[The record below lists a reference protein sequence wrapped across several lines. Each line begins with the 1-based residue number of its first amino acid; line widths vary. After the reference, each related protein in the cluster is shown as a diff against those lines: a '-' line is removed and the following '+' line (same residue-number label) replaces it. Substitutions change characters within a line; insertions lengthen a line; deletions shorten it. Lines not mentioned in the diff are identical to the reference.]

1 MFAFSRASIM
11 WRNVVGEATPPQ
23 SGLLPLVFDLLVPPR
38 ARMLPSSLRATG
50 RDTACMFHCFVV
62 HVSAPSSCSLRSLS
76 LLGQC
81 LNVRHRYASSLFV
94 RAMPRQSRPRGRR
107 RQRKDM
113 HRGTPD
119 DKADEGQL
127 ISFVMDGDSIQRC
140 RERWSKKGSQSGPCF
155 TSSLPPPDNGPCF
168 SSLTLYSSP
177 TRLCLCLV
185 RLIPPIKELK
195 GILTCW

>member
-1 MFAFSRASIM
+1 MFGFSHARIT
-11 WRNVVGEATPPQ
+11 WRNVVGEGPPL
-23 SGLLPLVFDLLVPPR
+23 GLLPLGFDRLPVPPR
-38 ARMLPSSLRATG
+38 ARMVASSSCATG
-50 RDTACMFHCFVV
+50 HGMFPCFVV

-94 RAMPRQSRPRGRR
+94 RTMPRQSRPRGRR

-127 ISFVMDGDSIQRC
+127 ISFVMDG
-140 RERWSKKGSQSGPCF
+140 ERYGARKAAKVGHGRVWLRGKNFAKTFCIF
-155 TSSLPPPDNGPCF
+155 DH
-168 SSLTLYSSP
+168 
-177 TRLCLCLV
+177 
-185 RLIPPIKELK
+185 
-195 GILTCW
+195 